1 MRDILEAAFYAT
13 LVISPIFAIA
23 FFIIK
28 LTDYLQSKIEENE
41 NN

>member
-13 LVISPIFAIA
+13 LVMSPIFIGAYLIV
-23 FFIIK
+23 K

-41 NN
+41 N